1 MKHKKQTKG
10 NKHMERTGKYDNGSV
25 VIHNARVWR
34 VLGREQIQS
43 TSHRRYVLQDVL
55 DPDMLK
61 LGRVDKLHSVAI

>member
-1 MKHKKQTKG
+1 
-10 NKHMERTGKYDNGSV
+10 MERIGKYSNGSV

-43 TSHRRYVLQDVL
+43 TNHRRYVLQDVL

-61 LGRVDKLHSVAI
+61 LSRVDKLHNVTL